1 VVSSSNVCLAKGI
14 EGDIPRG
21 TLLLDAAR
29 SLFSGTDTGVKTP
42 KLLGTKDNVRMIVRG
57 VELVKLC

>member
-29 SLFSGTDTGVKTP
+29 SSFSSADKGVETR
-42 KLLGTKDNVRMIVRG
+42 KLLGKI
-57 VELVKLC
+57 